1 MTTQEIGMLYNR
13 HSDTELE
20 RAVYIDPANQ
30 AARAELL
37 DRLPALLDNRSDQMQ
52 ELEMQ
57 LEISERERKQEVA
70 AVEEDLAA
78 AEKHARELQHD
89 LDHAHDRIAQL
100 TRAEDLV

>member
-1 MTTQEIGMLYNR
+1 MLYNR

-30 AARAELL
+30 AARAEQLA
-37 DRLPALLDNRSDQMQ
+37 RIPALLDNRSDDLQD
-52 ELEMQ
+52 LDMQ
-57 LEISERERKQEVA
+57 LANQSKEHDSVVA
-70 AVEEDLAA
+70 SLNEDLDVAGR
-78 AEKHARELQHD
+78 HARELQRD

>member
-1 MTTQEIGMLYNR
+1 MLYNR

-37 DRLPALLDNRSDQMQ
+37 GRLPALMDQRSDQLQ
-52 ELEMQ
+52 DLEMQ
-57 LEISERERKQEVA
+57 LEIANKEHKAEVGA
-70 AVEEDLAA
+70 LEEDLQ
-78 AEKHARELQHD
+78 AEKSYAHGLADELSEARE
-89 LDHAHDRIAQL
+89 RIAQL

>member
-1 MTTQEIGMLYNR
+1 MLYNR

-20 RAVYIDPANQ
+20 RAVYIDPTNQ
-30 AARAELL
+30 AARAEQLA
-37 DRLPALLDNRSDQMQ
+37 RIPALLDNRSDETQD
-52 ELEMQ
+52 LEMQ

-78 AEKHARELQHD
+78 AEKHARELQQE
-89 LDHAHDRIAQL
+89 LDEAHDRIAEL